1 MLVER
6 ACLNLTDSVISQGH
20 IHLRILEW
28 IVLWLL
34 DLEKVLYKFDL
45 MNKTEFLSYALHR
58 LRTKQS
64 LA

>member
-6 ACLNLTDSVISQGH
+6 ACLNLIDSVISQGH

-45 MNKTEFLSYALHR
+45 MNKTEFFNFALHR